1 MPWRMLRTLASDAV
15 RSRATS
21 GWPKASLS
29 LRTFSLAAMRLSI
42 SAPPD
47 LRSEVRSPDEPL
59 GMVPP
64 SGIRSPSE
72 VPSEMSIAL
81 SPSTPRPPTRATQ
94 SVRTRAAKDLDISTI
109 TSIFL
114 SPRSGEKEMDTT
126 RPTSRPPSQTGE
138 SRLRPSTF
146 SKKAW

>member
-1 MPWRMLRTLASDAV
+1 MLFTLASEAV
-15 RSRATS
+15 RFFATS
-21 GWPKASLS
+21 GSEKASVS
-29 LRTFSLAAMRLSI
+29 LRTFSLEAIRLSI

-59 GMVPP
+59 GMAPLI
-64 SGIRSPSE
+64 GMGSPSE
-72 VPSEMSIAL
+72 VPREMSIAL

-94 SVRTRAAKDLDISTI
+94 SVRTRAAKVLDISMM

-114 SPRSGEKEMDTT
+114 SPRSGEKEMETT
-126 RPTSRPPSQTGE
+126 RPTSRPPSHTGE

>member
-1 MPWRMLRTLASDAV
+1 MLFTLASEVV
-15 RSRATS
+15 RFLATS
-21 GWPKASLS
+21 GSAKASVS
-29 LRTFSLAAMRLSI
+29 LRTFSLEATRLSI

-47 LRSEVRSPDEPL
+47 LSSEVRSPDEPL
-59 GMVPP
+59 GMAPP
-64 SGIRSPSE
+64 AGMGSPSD
-72 VPSEMSIAL
+72 VPSEMSMAL

-94 SVRTRAAKDLDISTI
+94 SVRTRGAKVLDISRT

-114 SPRSGEKEMDTT
+114 SPRSGEKVMDTT
-126 RPTSRPPSQTGE
+126 RPTSRPPSHTGE